1 MKKTYYPRLDET
13 VCRKVL
19 PNGLTVLVVPKP
31 GFTRKIAYF
40 VTRYGSVH
48 TAFTLDGRH
57 HTTPAG
63 VAHYLEHKM
72 FDLPGRDVTEE
83 FAALGAVPNA
93 FTSYDTTA
101 YYFSCTDNFAPALR
115 LLLEFVSTPY
125 FTEESVEKERG
136 IIAQEILMYADSADS
151 VVMEDMNLGLY
162 HHHPI
167 RVPIAGTV
175 ESIQDIT
182 PETLYACHR
191 AFYHPSN
198 MVLCVVGD
206 VDAEEVAA
214 IAQELLPREPRSVAV
229 PDFGPA
235 EPACAAAPISRRE
248 MDVAM
253 TTFQLAFKCP
263 TPPTGRALA
272 HQELV
277 AELAAEMLFGQSSQ
291 LYQWLYEDGLID
303 SSFGGGEEFTAGTAI
318 ITCGGDSKDPEEVRN
333 CILNE
338 ARFLA
343 ENGLDPAAF
352 ARLKR
357 SFLGIRF
364 KNLTSFDGT
373 CYRLLAY
380 HMEGCDYFDFPT
392 LFEDIT
398 IDEVRQFIADNVRPE
413 RCSLAIVDPRSRESA
428 CIQERNDL

>member
-19 PNGLTVLVVPKP
+19 DNGLTVMVVPKP
-31 GFTRKIAYF
+31 GFSRKIAYF
-40 VTRYGSVH
+40 LTNYGSVH
-48 TAFTLDGRH
+48 TDFTLEGVKYS
-57 HTTPAG
+57 TPAG

-83 FAALGAVPNA
+83 FAALGASPNA
-93 FTSYDTTA
+93 FTSYGMTA
-101 YYFSCTDNFAPALR
+101 YYFTCTDNFTPALR

-151 VVMEDMNLGLY
+151 VVMEDMNRGLY
-162 HHHPI
+162 RSHPI

-175 ESIQDIT
+175 ESIQAIT
-182 PETLYACHR
+182 PQTLYDCHR
-191 AFYHPSN
+191 AFYHPAN
-198 MVLCVVGD
+198 MALCVVGD
-206 VDAEEVAA
+206 VDPEEVAA
-214 IAQELLPREPRSVAV
+214 IAQELLPREKYPVAV
-229 PDFGPA
+229 PDFGEA
-235 EPACAAAPISRRE
+235 EPENAVTPLSRRE

-263 TPPTGRALA
+263 PPPSGKDFA

-277 AELAAEMLFGQSSQ
+277 AGLAAEMLFGQSSQ

-303 SSFGGGEEFTAGTAI
+303 SSFGGGEEFGAGTAI
-318 ITCGGDSKDPEEVRN
+318 LTCGGDSQDPEEVRN

-343 ENGLDPAAF
+343 ENGLDQASF
-352 ARLKR
+352 DRVKR
-357 SFLGIRF
+357 SFLGGRF
-364 KNLTSFDGT
+364 KHLTSFDGT
-373 CYRLLAY
+373 CFRLVAY
-380 HMEGCDYFDFPT
+380 HMEGYDYFDFPE
-392 LFEDIT
+392 LFEEVT
-398 IDEVRQFIADNVRPE
+398 AEEVRRFIADNVKAE
-413 RCSLAIVDPRSRESA
+413 RCSLAIVDPRTKT
-428 CIQERNDL
+428 